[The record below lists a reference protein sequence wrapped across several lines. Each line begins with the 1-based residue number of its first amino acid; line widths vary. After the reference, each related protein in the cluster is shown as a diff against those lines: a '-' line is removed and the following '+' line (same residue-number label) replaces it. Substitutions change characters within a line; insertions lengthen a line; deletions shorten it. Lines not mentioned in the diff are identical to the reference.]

1 MINDEYN
8 KFPLPVFIVGTKNG
22 RILIANDLAQEKGIQ
37 ADGNFYNML
46 EDKALFSTIV
56 KDSPKPTRKETVL
69 NINNNPYSAV
79 IHINNIDNNG
89 QPALLMLISK
99 IQSFSLLSEHD
110 IIDLICESYIKN
122 KKNPLYD
129 FLRITAQSVGAFSSS
144 LYEKKNARYA
154 IRDEWRERKCVCMP
168 MLSADF
174 DSHIAYEM
182 EKLLSLKR
190 AEDMIYVPYQ
200 KEFGTQGVAMY
211 FFDNKIDDIFRE
223 KINKYIDIY
232 MLLAPDEP
240 ENMSLVMKKGL
251 ERVEQS
257 IGIWDAK
264 TKELLYHNK
273 AFREKYGSGSIQLLE
288 KQLPKDYRPG
298 SGPSFV
304 YSDTAGRSFSM
315 SHTKTRL
322 GSRMLITTV
331 ICDITRYKK
340 AETRLEMLA
349 RTDALTGLNNRRAGL
364 EILENAYKQCKKDGK
379 PLTVC
384 FADIDGLKKI
394 NDTYGHGVGDN
405 MIRTVAGILKKML
418 DGAGHVCRLGGDEF
432 VLILPD
438 HTKNQAMLLTS
449 QMGKAVDR
457 SFLNNS
463 ELISISFG
471 FKEADYSAGE
481 TPSTLLSIAD
491 LDMYKEKQRKA

>member
-1 MINDEYN
+1 MIIDEYN
-8 KFPLPVFIVGTKNG
+8 KFPLPVFIVGAKNG
-22 RILIANDLAQEKGIQ
+22 RILIANDLAQKKGIQ
-37 ADGNFYNML
+37 ANGDFYNML
-46 EDKALFSTIV
+46 EDKALFSKIV
-56 KDSPKPTRKETVL
+56 KGSPKPARKETVL
-69 NINNNPYSAV
+69 NINNNHYFAV
-79 IHINNIDNNG
+79 IHINNIDDK
-89 QPALLMLISK
+89 QPALLITVSK
-99 IQSFSLLSEHD
+99 LQPLSLLSEHET
-110 IIDLICESYIKN
+110 IDQICEAYIKN

-129 FLRITAQSVGAFSSS
+129 FLRITAQSVGAFSAS

-240 ENMSLVMKKGL
+240 ENMSRVMKKGL

-273 AFREKYGSGSIQLLE
+273 AFREKYGSGSVQLLE
-288 KQLPKDYRPG
+288 KQLPKDYKPG
-298 SGPSFV
+298 SGPNLV
-304 YSDTAGRSFSM
+304 YSSAGRSLSM

-322 GSRMLITTV
+322 GSRKLITTV

-364 EILENAYKQCKKDGK
+364 EMLESAYKQCKKDGK

-418 DGAGHVCRLGGDEF
+418 DVAGHVCRLGGDEF

-449 QMGKAVDR
+449 QMEKAVDR

-463 ELISISFG
+463 EIISISFG